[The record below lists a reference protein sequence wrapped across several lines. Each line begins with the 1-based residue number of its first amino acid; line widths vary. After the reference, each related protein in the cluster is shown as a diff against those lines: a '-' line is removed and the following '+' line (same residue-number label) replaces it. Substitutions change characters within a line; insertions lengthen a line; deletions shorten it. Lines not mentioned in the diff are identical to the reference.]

1 MHFSIF
7 HISFHQKSQGFHQ
20 VRKWVTFKKLILINM
35 FLPNKYKYILI
46 YMSIQFKSQSRLYI
60 QHQFLPTLFVFLL
73 VKIYLYIT
81 TIYVEDYCYIYVVE
95 EVHHSQGSRVKCIS
109 SGPHFLIWP
118 QSTDWGIWAA
128 TLVKTHYLVL

>member
-1 MHFSIF
+1 M
-7 HISFHQKSQGFHQ
+7 
-20 VRKWVTFKKLILINM
+20 ILINM

-46 YMSIQFKSQSRLYI
+46 YMSIQFKNQSRLYI

-81 TIYVEDYCYIYVVE
+81 TIYVEDYCYTYVVE
-95 EVHHSQGSRVKCIS
+95 EVHHIQDSRVKCIS

-118 QSTDWGIWAA
+118 QSTENGEYELQLWWKNII
-128 TLVKTHYLVL
+128 LYFKVILKYFNLYSKRVLFFKGLNVYFKIY